1 MDGPL
6 IESGVGWSGRDLYVW
21 TQGPVAGVGLLSCL
35 RGSPMLWSPVV
46 TVDSVG
52 SVGVGSKKRVREESE
67 KAGGDSVQKP
77 KVMASG
83 PITSWQIEGETMET
97 VRDFLSLTRKSLPT
111 VTTAIKRKKH
121 GQRIKSKDITLA
133 IKVHIVKVVVF
144 PVVTY
149 RCKSWTIKKAEH

>member
-83 PITSWQIEGETMET
+83 PITSRQMDGETMEIVGGFIFGVSKIT
-97 VRDFLSLTRKSLPT
+97 ADGDCSHDVKRQLLLGRKVMTSLT
-111 VTTAIKRKKH
+111 A
-121 GQRIKSKDITLA
+121 
-133 IKVHIVKVVVF
+133 
-144 PVVTY
+144 
-149 RCKSWTIKKAEH
+149 C